1 MDSPTVLHGAGSERL
16 NSDTR
21 AVAMQTSVHGAGFPS
36 TTWSQNGFPVPR
48 SGSRC
53 CGAARADPVTSTPKG
68 RTSMTSNDTS
78 TVLAQLRTVLDLT
91 NTEIQVAETRLSQA
105 RTDAV
110 RRELSQNAANGRAR
124 AEAIETAIRKLGGF
138 PDVIGPLLGRAAAAV
153 KALTEQ
159 AQPFGEALLGD
170 LALEHQLLDRAR
182 YIKALAVAMGSSD
195 IEKLADRLIEAHS
208 ATVDWLTTVLAED
221 ALGGPAALQRTPLQA
236 ATGVA
241 VRLVNVPMSW
251 SARGLDRA
259 VDTVRSAPPALG
271 ELLSRGAHAGDVA
284 AKALTASRDAALAT
298 AERITRREG
307 ADQAADALHS
317 MRSAAG
323 VLEAD
328 ELPITDY
335 DALNVSEAVAAIK
348 ELTTPA
354 DVRAILAYEEAH
366 KNRQG
371 VVSAAQTRVAAIA
384 QEVVGI
390 G

>member
-1 MDSPTVLHGAGSERL
+1 MT
-16 NSDTR
+16 
-21 AVAMQTSVHGAGFPS
+21 M
-36 TTWSQNGFPVPR
+36 NGT
-48 SGSRC
+48 G
-53 CGAARADPVTSTPKG
+53 TL
-68 RTSMTSNDTS
+68 
-78 TVLAQLRTVLDLT
+78 LAQLRTVLDLT
-91 NTEIQVAETRLSQA
+91 NTEIQVAETRVAQA
-105 RTDAV
+105 RTEAV
-110 RRELSQNAANGRAR
+110 RRELTQNAANGRAR
-124 AEAIETAIRKLGGF
+124 AESIEAAIRNLGGL

-153 KALTEQ
+153 KAMTEQ

-182 YIKALAVAMGSSD
+182 YIKALAVAKGSSD
-195 IEKLADRLIEAHS
+195 IEKLADRLIVAHT
-208 ATVDWLTTVLAED
+208 ATVEWITTVLAED
-221 ALGGPAALQRTPLQA
+221 ALGGPAALQRTPIQA
-236 ATGVA
+236 ATGAA
-241 VRLVNVPMSW
+241 VKLVNVPMSW

-259 VDTVRSAPPALG
+259 VETVRAAPPALG

-284 AKALTASRDAALAT
+284 TKALSASRDAALAT

-307 ADQAADALHS
+307 AGQAADALHS

-335 DALNVSEAVAAIK
+335 DALNVSEAVTEIK
-348 ELTTPA
+348 NLATPA
-354 DVRAILAYEEAH
+354 DVRAIMAYEEAH
-366 KNRQG
+366 KNRHG

>member
-1 MDSPTVLHGAGSERL
+1 MNT
-16 NSDTR
+16 
-21 AVAMQTSVHGAGFPS
+21 
-36 TTWSQNGFPVPR
+36 
-48 SGSRC
+48 
-53 CGAARADPVTSTPKG
+53 
-68 RTSMTSNDTS
+68 NDTS

-91 NTEIQVAETRLSQA
+91 NTEIQVAETRVSQA

-124 AEAIETAIRKLGGF
+124 AEAIEAAIRK
-138 PDVIGPLLGRAAAAV
+138 LGRAAAAV

-182 YIKALAVAMGSSD
+182 YIKALAVALGRSD
-195 IEKLADRLIEAHS
+195 IEKLADRLMEAHS

-241 VRLVNVPMSW
+241 VKLVNVPMSW
-251 SARGLDRA
+251 SAKGLDRA
-259 VDTVRSAPPALG
+259 VDSVRATPPALG

-284 AKALTASRDAALAT
+284 AKALSASRDAALAT
-298 AERITRREG
+298 AERVTRREG

-328 ELPITDY
+328 ELPIPDD
-335 DALNVSEAVAAIK
+335 DALNMSEAVAAIK
-348 ELTTPA
+348 ELTTPS

-366 KNRQG
+366 KDRQG

-384 QEVVGI
+384 REVVGI